1 MKRFYIFWV
10 VVLMCLFSNVHQAQ
24 AQTPEFKKFMEAY
37 TGVESITVMDVS
49 SAMLRMAGFGANDKD
64 AKELLSQLNRLVVI
78 TNENGFAGLAL
89 ELEKVFQKGEYEVL
103 TSITEGGSKTKICV
117 KSGSRGENELVV
129 LNTSGKKT
137 VIVCV
142 VGKLSVD
149 QMMNISSG
157 LL

>member
-1 MKRFYIFWV
+1 MKRFCTFLA
-10 VVLMCLFSNVHQAQ
+10 VVLMMVLANTNQAQ
-24 AQTPEFKKFMEAY
+24 AQSPEFKKFMEAY
-37 TGVESITVMDVS
+37 TGVESITVMDIS
-49 SAMLRMAGFGANDKD
+49 SSMLRMSGFGGNDKE
-64 AKELLSQLNRLVVI
+64 AKELLGQLNRIVVI
-78 TNENGFAGLAL
+78 TNENGFAGLSV
-89 ELEKVFQKGEYEVL
+89 EMEKVFNKGEYEVL

-117 KSGSRGENELVV
+117 KENSRNENELVV
-129 LNTSGKKT
+129 MNTSGKET

>member
-10 VVLMCLFSNVHQAQ
+10 VVLMCLFGNVHQAQ

-37 TGVESITVMDVS
+37 TGVESITVMDIS
-49 SAMLRMAGFGANDKD
+49 SAMLRMAGFGVNDKD

-129 LNTSGKKT
+129 LNTSGKET

>member
-1 MKRFYIFWV
+1 MKRFYAFLAV
-10 VVLMCLFSNVHQAQ
+10 ALMMVLGNSYQVQAQ
-24 AQTPEFKKFMEAY
+24 SPEFKKFMESY
-37 TGVESITVMDVS
+37 TGADDITVMDIS
-49 SAMLRMAGFGANDKD
+49 SSMLRMAGFGGNDKE
-64 AKELLSQLNRLVVI
+64 AKEFLSQLNRIVVI
-78 TNENGFAGLAL
+78 TNENGFAGLSV
-89 ELEKVFQKGEYEVL
+89 ELEKVFSKGEYEVL

-117 KSGSRGENELVV
+117 KENSRNENELVV
-129 LNTSGKKT
+129 MNTSGKET

>member
-10 VVLMCLFSNVHQAQ
+10 VVLMCLFGNVHQAQ

-49 SAMLRMAGFGANDKD
+49 SAMLRMAGFGANDKN

-89 ELEKVFQKGEYEVL
+89 ELEKVLQKGEYEVL

>member
-10 VVLMCLFSNVHQAQ
+10 VVLMCLFGNVHQAQ

-49 SAMLRMAGFGANDKD
+49 SAMLRMAGFGANDKN

>member
-1 MKRFYIFWV
+1 MKRIYIILTV
-10 VVLMCLFSNVHQAQ
+10 VMMAVLSNTQQVQAQ
-24 AQTPEFKKFMEAY
+24 SPEFKKFMEAY

-49 SAMLRMAGFGANDKD
+49 SAMLRMAGFGANDKN
-64 AKELLSQLNRLVVI
+64 AKELLSQLNRIVVI
-78 TNENGFAGLAL
+78 SNENGFAGLAL

-117 KSGSRGENELVV
+117 KENSRNENELVV
-129 LNTSGKKT
+129 LNTSGQET

>member
-10 VVLMCLFSNVHQAQ
+10 VVLMCLFGNVHQAQ
-24 AQTPEFKKFMEAY
+24 AQTSEFKKFMEAY

-149 QMMNISSG
+149 QMMNIGSG

>member
-1 MKRFYIFWV
+1 MRRFYAFLAV
-10 VVLMCLFSNVHQAQ
+10 ALMMVLGNSYQAQ
-24 AQTPEFKKFMEAY
+24 AQSPEFKKFMEAY
-37 TGVESITVMDVS
+37 TGVESITVMDIS
-49 SAMLRMAGFGANDKD
+49 SSMLRMAGFGGNDKD
-64 AKELLSQLNRLVVI
+64 AKELLSQLNRIVVI
-78 TNENGFAGLAL
+78 TNENGFAGLSV
-89 ELEKVFQKGEYEVL
+89 EMEKVFSKGEYEVL

-117 KSGSRGENELVV
+117 KENSRNENELVV
-129 LNTSGKKT
+129 MNTSGKET